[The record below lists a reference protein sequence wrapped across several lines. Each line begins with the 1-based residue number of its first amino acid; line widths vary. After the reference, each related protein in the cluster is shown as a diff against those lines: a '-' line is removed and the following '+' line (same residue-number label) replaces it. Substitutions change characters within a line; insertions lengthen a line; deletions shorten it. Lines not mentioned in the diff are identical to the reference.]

1 MNNKIRLM
9 HVVECAGGVDRYLRM
24 LTSRMDRE
32 RFEQILVCSDDF
44 RREEY
49 EDFVDEFV
57 QVHEMQNALSP
68 SKDGAAVKRV
78 RKLIRQWK
86 PDVVYCHSSKGG
98 GIGRLA
104 ALGLGVKVMYNPHG
118 WAFLMKGSKV
128 KSWIY
133 LMIERTLAH
142 ATDQFVMI
150 SNFEKMLAV
159 QRHVGNVDR
168 MKVIF
173 NGVVTEDIR
182 KFAASSMISRRD
194 VGIPEDAYVIGMVG
208 RISPQKA
215 PDVFVRMAVEVVKK
229 IPKAWFV
236 IVGDGEQKG
245 NILALAEQLG
255 VVGRLT
261 ITGWTENPIDYMKLF
276 DQAVLLSRWEGFG
289 LVLAEYMTL
298 EKPIVATAV
307 DAIPDLITDYENGL
321 LVEPDSQEKVAAAI
335 CEIYENKEL
344 KYKLINNGKMR
355 VNAFFDISRVANE
368 HERLIVKI
376 SGRGGI
382 GDDRL
387 LINDYFRL
395 KDYKIIAAIGDERR
409 MVA

>member
-44 RREEY
+44 RPEEY

-98 GIGRLA
+98 GIG
-104 ALGLGVKVMYNPHG
+104 
-118 WAFLMKGSKV
+118 
-128 KSWIY
+128 
-133 LMIERTLAH
+133 
-142 ATDQFVMI
+142 
-150 SNFEKMLAV
+150 
-159 QRHVGNVDR
+159 
-168 MKVIF
+168 
-173 NGVVTEDIR
+173 
-182 KFAASSMISRRD
+182 
-194 VGIPEDAYVIGMVG
+194 MVS
-208 RISPQKA
+208 RISSQKA
-215 PDVFVRMAVEVVKK
+215 PDVFVSMAAEVVKK
-229 IPKAWFV
+229 ISKAWFV
-236 IVGDGEQKG
+236 IVGDGEQREE
-245 NILALAEQLG
+245 ILALAEQLG
-255 VVGRLT
+255 IADRLT
-261 ITGWTENPIDYMKLF
+261 ITRWTENPIDYMKLF
-276 DQAVLLSRWEGFG
+276 NQAVLLSRWEGFG

-298 EKPIVATAV
+298 EKSIVATAV

-355 VNAFFDISRVANE
+355 INAFFDISRVANE

-387 LINDYFRL
+387 LINDYSRL

>member
-44 RREEY
+44 HREDY
-49 EDFVDEFV
+49 EGQVDAFV
-57 QVHEMQNALSP
+57 QVHEMQNALLP
-68 SKDGAAVKRV
+68 SQDGAAVKRV
-78 RKLIRQWK
+78 RTLIRQMK

-104 ALGLGVKVMYNPHG
+104 AMGLGVKVMYNPHG
-118 WAFLMKGSKV
+118 WAFSMKGSKV

-133 LMIERTLAH
+133 LMIERILAH

-150 SNFEKMLAV
+150 SNYEKMLAV
-159 QRHVGNVDR
+159 QRHVGRVDR

-173 NGVVTEDIR
+173 NGVDTEDIR
-182 KFAASSMISRRD
+182 RTAASSMIGRKD
-194 VGIPEDAYVIGMVG
+194 IGIPEDAYIIGMVG

-215 PDVFVRMAVEVVKK
+215 PDVFVRMAAEVVKR

-236 IVGDGEQKG
+236 IVGDGEQKED
-245 NILALAEQLG
+245 IMALAKQLG
-255 VVGRLT
+255 VAERLT
-261 ITGWTENPIDYMKLF
+261 ITGWTEKPIDYMELF

-321 LVEPDSQEKVAAAI
+321 LVEPDSPEKAAAAI
-335 CEIYENKEL
+335 CEIYENEEL

-376 SGRGGI
+376 S
-382 GDDRL
+382 DRW
-387 LINDYFRL
+387 
-395 KDYKIIAAIGDERR
+395 
-409 MVA
+409 